1 MYMKEYCHLEN
12 GIWYAEL
19 DGTKGPYAL
28 GLASGKAFEG
38 LILKNIEHMKEVYCQ
53 ACTEEQLEKILDDM
67 YHGKYINDLKI
78 YAPHLYEEMC
88 GIADGCGAD
97 LKDIM
102 MLNYLEEVPNAIDE
116 CYAGA
121 GCSAASVIKRDGLPN
136 MIFQNMDFTDA
147 YAGYEAVYKIKLK
160 EKSILMYGFV
170 GQFGGIGVNSKGL
183 GNTINVICNC
193 PNNAGSGVP
202 STAILRLILEKDTVE
217 EAENLLHTIPRSTA
231 GCYMVTDCE
240 KTAVFEAS
248 ANHVEK
254 ITPEGKKFLV
264 HTNHALKTRDV
275 IDVPGSFIGKE
286 ALVLDTGFTEFKTV
300 ERQKVLTALV
310 DRDCE
315 TLTAEDAMLYL
326 TSDPLNVQHGLMF
339 SLDLSTLQSMIAI
352 CDKDKAGI
360 YVAKGMDSERKFIYL
375 TFN

>member
-1 MYMKEYCHLEN
+1 
-12 GIWYAEL
+12 
-19 DGTKGPYAL
+19 
-28 GLASGKAFEG
+28 
-38 LILKNIEHMKEVYCQ
+38 
-53 ACTEEQLEKILDDM
+53 
-67 YHGKYINDLKI
+67 
-78 YAPHLYEEMC
+78 
-88 GIADGCGAD
+88 
-97 LKDIM
+97 
-102 MLNYLEEVPNAIDE
+102 
-116 CYAGA
+116 
-121 GCSAASVIKRDGLPN
+121 
-136 MIFQNMDFTDA
+136 
-147 YAGYEAVYKIKLK
+147 
-160 EKSILMYGFV
+160 
-170 GQFGGIGVNSKGL
+170 
-183 GNTINVICNC
+183 
-193 PNNAGSGVP
+193 
-202 STAILRLILEKDTVE
+202 
-217 EAENLLHTIPRSTA
+217 
-231 GCYMVTDCE
+231 MVTDCE

-300 ERQKVLTALV
+300 ERQKVLTALM

-326 TSDPLNVQHGLMF
+326 TSDPLNVQHSLMF